1 MLLDPGREKYNC
13 HLFFLLVSISDPG
26 PVLNAALSFDSVSN
40 SAAGG
45 NIDVS
50 LVVSWTPP
58 AVLNGII
65 INQTVTIQSS
75 DGVVVVTDSS
85 VGVSAT
91 TLSLTSVTV
100 NPNAGYFAT
109 IRVTNGGGFSE
120 TNTSTVTSP
129 EGGNMHFFLTDSYKS
144 LAHWCDT
151 LYHILSLPI
160 SLSPLLILPSSLPL
174 LLSHIPLPF
183 CYLLPSLHFLSPFA
197 SPSPSL
203 PLHLCYPLHYTPPP
217 CIATLPSSTTCS
229 PMATP

>member
-13 HLFFLLVSISDPG
+13 HLFFLLVSTSDPG
-26 PVLNAALSFDSVSN
+26 PILNAALSFDPNPVSN

-65 INQTVTIQSS
+65 ISQTVTIQSS
-75 DGVVVVTDSS
+75 DGEVVVTDSS

-129 EGGNMHFFLTDSYKS
+129 EGGNMHFFLTDSYKP
-144 LAHWCDT
+144 LAHW
-151 LYHILSLPI
+151 
-160 SLSPLLILPSSLPL
+160 
-174 LLSHIPLPF
+174 
-183 CYLLPSLHFLSPFA
+183 
-197 SPSPSL
+197 
-203 PLHLCYPLHYTPPP
+203 
-217 CIATLPSSTTCS
+217 
-229 PMATP
+229 